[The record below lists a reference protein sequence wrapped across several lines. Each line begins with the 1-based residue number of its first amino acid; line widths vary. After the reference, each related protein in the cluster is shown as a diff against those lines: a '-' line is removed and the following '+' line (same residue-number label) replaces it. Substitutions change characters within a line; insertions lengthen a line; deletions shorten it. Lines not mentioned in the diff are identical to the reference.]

1 MTEFLQRLKDGVFSQ
16 IIGGFSE
23 AIPKVLTAL
32 IVLMVGRFIALT
44 LKRVIQRVLAA
55 LKLDEFANQL
65 NDIDLVQRSGMR
77 IELSNLLAQA
87 VYYVIMLGFIIMA
100 TDLLGIQVITDMV
113 RSLISYLPALFSAFV
128 MFLLGLFLADMVRG
142 VLTTM
147 LRSMGMQSASFI
159 ANAVFYFLFIT
170 VAVSALAQAKI
181 ETGFIASNITIV
193 IAAIAAAFAIGYGRA
208 SRDLVANYLASYYNR
223 NKVRLGDEVE
233 IMGARGKVVLLDA
246 TSMIL
251 QTDERAIVIPLG
263 KLTTEKVEI
272 IYPKE
277 REDEKRIDD
286 GH

>member
-1 MTEFLQRLKDGVFSQ
+1 MSEFLQRLKDGVFSQ

-32 IVLMVGRFIALT
+32 IVLMVGRFIAIT

-142 VLTTM
+142 VLSTM

-159 ANAVFYFLFIT
+159 ANAVFYFLFVT

-223 NKVRLGDEVE
+223 NKVRVGDEVE

-286 GH
+286 GQ

>member
-1 MTEFLQRLKDGVFSQ
+1 MSEFLQRLKDGVFAQ
-16 IIGGFSE
+16 MVGGFSE
-23 AIPKVLTAL
+23 AIPKLLTAIFVLL
-32 IVLMVGRFIALT
+32 IGRLIALT
-44 LKRVIQRVLAA
+44 LKKVIQRVLAA
-55 LKLDEFANQL
+55 LKLDQFANQL
-65 NDIDLVQRSGMR
+65 NDIDIVQRSGMR

-87 VYYVIMLGFIIMA
+87 FYYVVMLGVIVMA
-100 TDLLGIQVITDMV
+100 TDLLGIQLITDMV
-113 RSLISYLPALFSAFV
+113 RGVINYLPALFSAFV

-142 VLTTM
+142 VLSTM
-147 LRSMGMQSASFI
+147 LRSMGVPSASFI
-159 ANAVFYFLFIT
+159 ANGVFYFLFVT

-208 SRDLVANYLASYYNR
+208 SRDLVANYLAGYYNR
-223 NKVRLGDEVE
+223 NKVRVGDEVE
-233 IMGARGKVVLLDA
+233 ILGARGKVVLLDA

-277 REDEKRIDD
+277 REEEKRIAE
-286 GH
+286 GT

>member
-142 VLTTM
+142 VLSTM

-170 VAVSALAQAKI
+170 AAVSALAQAKI

-277 REDEKRIDD
+277 REDEKRIEE
-286 GH
+286 GR

>member
-1 MTEFLQRLKDGVFSQ
+1 MSEFLERLKDGVFSQ
-16 IIGGFSE
+16 MVGGFSE
-23 AIPKVLTAL
+23 VIPKLLTAILVLL
-32 IVLMVGRFIALT
+32 IGRLIALA
-44 LKRVIQRVLAA
+44 LKKVIQRVLAA
-55 LKLDEFANQL
+55 LKLDQFANQL
-65 NDIDLVQRSGMR
+65 NDIDIVQRSGMR
-77 IELSNLLAQA
+77 IELSNLLAQT
-87 VYYVIMLGFIIMA
+87 VYYVVLLGFIIMA

-113 RSLISYLPALFSAFV
+113 RSLINYLPALFSAFV

-142 VLTTM
+142 VLSTM
-147 LRSMGMQSASFI
+147 LRSMGMPSASFI
-159 ANAVFYFLFIT
+159 ANGVFYFLFVT

-193 IAAIAAAFAIGYGRA
+193 IAAIGAAFAIGYGRA

-223 NKVRLGDEVE
+223 NKVRVGDEVE
-233 IMGARGKVVLLDA
+233 ILGTRGKVVLLDA

-277 REDEKRIDD
+277 REDEKRIEE
-286 GH
+286 GS

>member
-277 REDEKRIDD
+277 REDEKRIEE
-286 GH
+286 GR

>member
-1 MTEFLQRLKDGVFSQ
+1 MV
-16 IIGGFSE
+16 GGFSE
-23 AIPKVLTAL
+23 AIPKLLTAIFVLL
-32 IVLMVGRFIALT
+32 IGRLIALT
-44 LKRVIQRVLAA
+44 LKKVIQRVLTA
-55 LKLDEFANQL
+55 LKLDQFANQL
-65 NDIDLVQRSGMR
+65 NDIDIVQRSGMR

-87 VYYVIMLGFIIMA
+87 FYYVVMLGVIVMA
-100 TDLLGIQVITDMV
+100 TDLLGIQLITDMV
-113 RSLISYLPALFSAFV
+113 RGVINYLPALFSAFV

-142 VLTTM
+142 VLSTM
-147 LRSMGMQSASFI
+147 LRSMGVPSASFI
-159 ANAVFYFLFIT
+159 ANGVFYFLFVT

-208 SRDLVANYLASYYNR
+208 SRDLVANYLAGYYNR
-223 NKVRLGDEVE
+223 NKVRVGDEVE
-233 IMGARGKVVLLDA
+233 ILGARGKVVLLDA

-277 REDEKRIDD
+277 REEEKRIAE
-286 GH
+286 GT